1 MAQEEKGRLS
11 RKIDQICRVIF
22 LTEDGK
28 PKSTTL
34 IYSFSL
40 SLVFGILL
48 LLCYILLV
56 DPIELGLADSP
67 VWVRQVLEYLLP
79 GLVGVALCVS
89 LSFAFKKKEKMGL
102 VAAAFTWVD
111 IITAIMIVTMM
122 FIVDRTDW
130 KTEYSLFMVIAGIPM
145 LVSAVLGTVA
155 SQLVY
160 RRRKGSYDRRL
171 QSYASAKGGM
181 KY

>member
-1 MAQEEKGRLS
+1 MAEKEKGRLS

-67 VWVRQVLEYLLP
+67 VWVRQVLEYLVP

-130 KTEYSLFMVIAGIPM
+130 KTEYQLFMVIAGIPM

-160 RRRKGSYDRRL
+160 RRRKESYDRRL